1 MNTFQLCQCS
11 PRRPQAR
18 RDLSDQL
25 ATLQFFVFTHVFPA
39 KPLHSFARHSEGN
52 ALLKIKFLRHGT
64 FSRNWHLPRNNQD
77 RSQFIMPDK
86 PEEADDKMQ
95 MLAEPPIIDPNS
107 LVSRVLRELYDSVEQ
122 EAIPDR
128 FLTLLEQLEMAEN
141 SARTVE
147 TP

>member
-1 MNTFQLCQCS
+1 
-11 PRRPQAR
+11 
-18 RDLSDQL
+18 
-25 ATLQFFVFTHVFPA
+25 
-39 KPLHSFARHSEGN
+39 
-52 ALLKIKFLRHGT
+52 
-64 FSRNWHLPRNNQD
+64 
-77 RSQFIMPDK
+77 MPDK